1 MFALKDIHYRYN
13 HNEWQYPKSP
23 NRVGT
28 INIYINHGILEY
40 FFQRTTM
47 RTLQQL

>member
-23 NRVGT
+23 NRVG
-28 INIYINHGILEY
+28 IIKDIY
-40 FFQRTTM
+40 
-47 RTLQQL
+47 